1 MKRMEHTGFGMTLMQ
16 KGLQLAGRC
25 LDRRTLVL
33 ISGAA
38 LVAGCQ
44 VVPRTETVMRAPPP
58 MPTPQPSAT
67 SLPTDA
73 GRHRIALLV
82 PLGGNAADVGQAI
95 ANATTMAILDS
106 ASSESNPDNI
116 RITTYDTS
124 SGADGAARR
133 AIADGNKLILGPLLA
148 DNVPAVQA
156 AARPAGVTA
165 IAFTNDA
172 SVASD
177 NVFVMGHI
185 PEQSVARS
193 VRYARSN
200 GSNSFAALLPE
211 GDYGQK
217 AYSALQNSLRDYGG
231 NLVGFERYARGNT
244 SIVGAAQRLRQKGG
258 YDTVLIAESARL
270 AMQAAGQLRS
280 DGAQG
285 TRLIGTELW
294 SGESAITRGAAVEG
308 ALFSAVSDGRFRR
321 FSDSYEARF
330 GSKPFRIATLGY
342 DSVLL
347 TLRVAQQWRVGDPFP
362 ASNLYDRGGFVGVDG
377 AFRFMRNGVA
387 ERALEVRQVSGNQVV
402 AVEAAPRSFSE

>member
-1 MKRMEHTGFGMTLMQ
+1 M
-16 KGLQLAGRC
+16 
-25 LDRRTLVL
+25 
-33 ISGAA
+33 
-38 LVAGCQ
+38 
-44 VVPRTETVMRAPPP
+44 
-58 MPTPQPSAT
+58 
-67 SLPTDA
+67 
-73 GRHRIALLV
+73 ALLDT
-82 PLGGNAADVGQAI
+82 NA
-95 ANATTMAILDS
+95 
-106 ASSESNPDNI
+106 DNI

-124 SGADGAARR
+124 GGAGGAARR
-133 AIADGNKLILGPLLA
+133 AIADGNRLILGPLLA
-148 DNVPAVQA
+148 DNVPAVQSA
-156 AARPAGVTA
+156 ASRAGVPA
-165 IAFTNDA
+165 IAFSNDA
-172 SVASD
+172 SVAGND
-177 NVFVMGHI
+177 VFVMGHI

-200 GSNSFAALLPE
+200 GSSSFAALVPE

-244 SIVGAAQRLRQKGG
+244 SIIGAAQRLRQRGG

-280 DGAQG
+280 QGAEG
-285 TRLIGTELW
+285 TRLLGTELW
-294 SGESAITRGAAVEG
+294 SGESAITRSGSVEG

-347 TLRVAQQWRVGDPFP
+347 TLRIAREWPVGDPFP
-362 ASNLYDRGGFVGVDG
+362 VNRLYDRSGFLGVDG

-387 ERALEVRQVSGNQVV
+387 ERALEVRQVQGNQVI
-402 AVEAAPRSFSE
+402 AIDAAPRSFGE